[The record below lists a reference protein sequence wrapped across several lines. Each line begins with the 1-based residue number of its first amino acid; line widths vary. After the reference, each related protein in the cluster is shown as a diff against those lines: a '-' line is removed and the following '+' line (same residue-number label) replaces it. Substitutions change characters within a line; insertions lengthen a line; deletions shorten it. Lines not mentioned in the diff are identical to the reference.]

1 MEAPPPSLATA
12 TYNDDDYITNLSLT
26 LGPTSPPPSSPD
38 HAAVIVA
45 ADGRVDGVGGGG
57 SGSGRGGVRLFPC
70 LFCNKKF
77 LKSQALGGHQN
88 AHKKERSVGW
98 NAHLYLS
105 AEASTV
111 PNNMVTPINQTLP
124 MMPIRISHSCRSHEH
139 LQRTHIDDT
148 ATHGGG
154 SRYAA
159 ADGDGGGL
167 SGWWYAE
174 GGRSCKLGGDEKQ
187 RHVDLNLKL

>member
-1 MEAPPPSLATA
+1 MEAPPSSLATA
-12 TYNDDDYITNLSLT
+12 TYDDDDYIVNLSLT
-26 LGPTSPPPSSPD
+26 LGPTSPQPSSPD
-38 HAAVIVA
+38 HAAAIA
-45 ADGRVDGVGGGG
+45 ATGDGGVDGGGG
-57 SGSGRGGVRLFPC
+57 GGSGRGGVRLFPC

-105 AEASTV
+105 PETSTV
-111 PNNMVTPINQTLP
+111 PSIVTPISQTSP
-124 MMPIRISHSCRSHEH
+124 MVPIQVSHSCRS
-139 LQRTHIDDT
+139 QRTVHRDDA
-148 ATHGGG
+148 ATFGGP
-154 SRYAA
+154 RYAT
-159 ADGDGGGL
+159 DGDGSGL

-174 GGRSCKLGGDEKQ
+174 GGRSCTLGGDEKQ